1 MGMPYRDPAMGGI
14 REARADDPPVYGVAY
29 LLTPED
35 MRQVIASE
43 GGGIAYK
50 TEILTSI
57 LENESTSIPVTTL
70 VARHNISL
78 AYERLPS
85 ERYMGLLIRGA
96 KEQSLPQL
104 YQDRLLSQP
113 TFTSPES
120 YRFQIGTWLFS
131 SFWQRVAV
139 RIEMGVHRFKDN
151 EGNVPRWFL
160 VIFDFL
166 LWTMWLYHDY
176 AHSIIWGRGDGLKF
190 SPLTRS
196 FL

>member
-14 REARADDPPVYGVAY
+14 REAKAGDLPVYGVAY

-35 MRQVIASE
+35 MRQVVVSE

-50 TEILTSI
+50 TEILSSI

-70 VARHNISL
+70 VARHDIAL

-104 YQDRLLSQP
+104 YQERLLSQP

-120 YRFQIGTWLFS
+120 YRFQLGGWLFS
-131 SFWQRVAV
+131 SFWQRVA
-139 RIEMGVHRFKDN
+139 R
-151 EGNVPRWFL
+151 
-160 VIFDFL
+160 
-166 LWTMWLYHDY
+166 
-176 AHSIIWGRGDGLKF
+176 
-190 SPLTRS
+190 
-196 FL
+196 

>member
-85 ERYMGLLIRGA
+85 ERYMTPFPTNIHIPG
-96 KEQSLPQL
+96 K
-104 YQDRLLSQP
+104 LSIP
-113 TFTSPES
+113 N
-120 YRFQIGTWLFS
+120 WNM
-131 SFWQRVAV
+131 AV
-139 RIEMGVHRFKDN
+139 Q
-151 EGNVPRWFL
+151 
-160 VIFDFL
+160 
-166 LWTMWLYHDY
+166 
-176 AHSIIWGRGDGLKF
+176 
-190 SPLTRS
+190 
-196 FL
+196 